1 MIGFMNGKQIDYCWI
16 CNGSIPYYR
25 DELCAHKLVMHI
37 ISLPLLDNNRTCY
50 YYFHGAAT
58 SISILH

>member
-25 DELCAHKLVMHI
+25 DELCAHKLVMQFHI
-37 ISLPLLDNNRTCY
+37 TSL
-50 YYFHGAAT
+50 A
-58 SISILH
+58 